1 MSGADLERLDF
12 RLVQPRTQWYVEWP
26 DTGVRMPA
34 TTNEIK
40 LWQRVVELE
49 KQIIEAG

>member
-12 RLVQPRTQWYVEWP
+12 HLELKRTQWYLVWP
-26 DTGVRMPA
+26 SGLRAPA